1 VSPPTHAATYERAR
15 RFANRAVWT
24 AALQRRRLKSVEPE
38 DGEFLSRRWSDFE
51 FFVVS
56 LTRLR
61 RAAKLAATVPSI
73 TDAMTAALSEFDD
86 ALPMLKDVRDIAE
99 HFDEYA
105 RDEGDLNRKAKAK
118 GSELAVSRKGLEVG
132 VVGDTTFQWLDHEL
146 NADLAL
152 SAARRLFKA
161 IQSVQSAV
169 RD

>member
-1 VSPPTHAATYERAR
+1 
-15 RFANRAVWT
+15 
-24 AALQRRRLKSVEPE
+24 
-38 DGEFLSRRWSDFE
+38 
-51 FFVVS
+51 
-56 LTRLR
+56 
-61 RAAKLAATVPSI
+61 
-73 TDAMTAALSEFDD
+73 MTAALSEFDD

-105 RDEGDLNRKAKAK
+105 RDEGHLNKGK
-118 GSELAVSRKGLEVG
+118 GSELAVSRKSLEVG

>member
-1 VSPPTHAATYERAR
+1 
-15 RFANRAVWT
+15 
-24 AALQRRRLKSVEPE
+24 
-38 DGEFLSRRWSDFE
+38 
-51 FFVVS
+51 
-56 LTRLR
+56 
-61 RAAKLAATVPSI
+61 
-73 TDAMTAALSEFDD
+73 MTAALSEFDD

-132 VVGDTTFQWLDHEL
+132 VVRDTTFQWLDHEL

>member
-38 DGEFLSRRWSDFE
+38 DGEFLFRRWSDFE

-56 LTRLR
+56 LARLR

-105 RDEGDLNRKAKAK
+105 RDEGHLNKGK
-118 GSELAVSRKGLEVG
+118 GSELAVSRKSLEVG
-132 VVGDTTFQWLDHEL
+132 VVGDTTFQWLGHEL

-161 IQSVQSAV
+161 IQSAQSAV